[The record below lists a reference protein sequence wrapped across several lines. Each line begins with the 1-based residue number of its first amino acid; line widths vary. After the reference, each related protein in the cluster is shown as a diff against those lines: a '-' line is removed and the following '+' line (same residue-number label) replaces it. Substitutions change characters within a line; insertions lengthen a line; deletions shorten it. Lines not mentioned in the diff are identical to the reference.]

1 MFIKKGFE
9 YVSWNDDHVRVVT
22 VITAEDKTKTVIVAN
37 LKAPG
42 GKSSIP
48 FEHFC
53 EKYTEKH
60 DMEKVFNAAAR
71 PEKAQPRKTDPKYDR
86 NGWKAANEPITG
98 STAGQL

>member
-48 FEHFC
+48 FDRFC
-53 EKYTEKH
+53 AEYTEKH
-60 DMEKVFNAAAR
+60 DIEQIFKGAVQ
-71 PEKAQPRKTDPKYDR
+71 PKKAKPRKTDPKYDR
-86 NGWKAANEPITG
+86 NGWKAASE
-98 STAGQL
+98 